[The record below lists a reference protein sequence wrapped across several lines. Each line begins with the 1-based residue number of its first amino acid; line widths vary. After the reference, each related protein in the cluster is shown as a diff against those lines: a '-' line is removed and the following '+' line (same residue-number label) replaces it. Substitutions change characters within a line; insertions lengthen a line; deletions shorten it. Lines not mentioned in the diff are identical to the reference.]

1 MRKFIKLC
9 LYLLALGLI
18 WIAAEAYIHFKDGA
32 PLQITLATAC
42 DGKGEC
48 PDPVALLEGP
58 INARSES
65 KTTSDLLDFIK
76 SHPTVDTVCLVSEG
90 GDIDTSV
97 ALGRFIHREGLN
109 TCIADKYKIADGSLK
124 KGYCQSSCVW
134 VSVSGNESVLYDNSA
149 LLGFHAARVQDL
161 FGNVKEIDSKGL
173 LKFAELIKEVSRD
186 TAEQNRLYG
195 LLLWSFDQGTTTA
208 TTDCSAQQ
216 VQEHYPYF
224 SKVKDA
230 NNGTYGDC
238 GLR

>member
-1 MRKFIKLC
+1 MRKINKLG
-9 LYLLALGLI
+9 LYLLALGV
-18 WIAAEAYIHFKDGA
+18 IAVIVATYLNFKDGA
-32 PLQITLATAC
+32 PLQISLATAC

-48 PDPVALLEGP
+48 RDPVALLEGP

-65 KTTSDLLDFIK
+65 KTASDLLEFIK
-76 SHPTVDTVCLVSEG
+76 SHPEVDTACLVSEG
-90 GDIDTSV
+90 GDVDTSV
-97 ALGRFIHREGLN
+97 ALGRFIHRKGLK
-109 TCIADKYKIADGSLK
+109 TCIADKYKKADGSEK

-134 VSVSGNESVLYDNSA
+134 VSVSGKESVLYDNSA
-149 LLGFHAARVQDL
+149 LLGFHAARVQDF
-161 FGNVKEIDSKGL
+161 FGNVKEIDSEGL
-173 LKFAELIKEVSRD
+173 LKFAGLIKEVSRD
-186 TAEQNRLYG
+186 IAEQNRLYG